1 MARLLFVSLPLHG
14 HLDWGGLAAT
24 AAAARRAGHEAAWAS
39 GPAVRE
45 ALTSL
50 GVDFLPLEATGWQP
64 APPLPEGLSPAEQ
77 AEHRRRRG
85 LEAWLNPDAL
95 GPAVEA
101 LRAALRR
108 WQPDV
113 VTAEPYAA
121 AAAVG
126 AEQLDVPLVVGGRPA
141 LAMGAATRAASA
153 AGHAAQA
160 LLRRMGV
167 AGRYW
172 DLAAGQIRSPWLH
185 VDFFARPWYADVSAL
200 GEQTRF
206 VGGVHGVVRETTD
219 PTPTVL
225 LTLGSLFNDDPAFF
239 RIAAQAVV
247 DEGAHALVV
256 TGGEGKAAPTGL
268 PAGVEVHPWVDFD
281 RVLPRMAAVIHHG
294 GVGTTH
300 AALRMGLPQGVV
312 PHAGDQ
318 HAQAGRVTAAG
329 VGYGIA
335 PRDFTLPAARWLVRR
350 LLGDAGV
357 AACARKWQAELAGLG
372 GIEEAAVAIA
382 QIAGRDFDLG
392 RGVV

>member
-1 MARLLFVSLPLHG
+1 M
-14 HLDWGGLAAT
+14 AAT
-24 AAAARRAGHEAAWAS
+24 AAVARRAGHTVAWAS
-39 GPAVRE
+39 GPAVE
-45 ALTSL
+45 AALTKL
-50 GVDFLPLEATGWQP
+50 GLEFLPLEATGWLP
-64 APPLPEGLSPAEQ
+64 APPLPAGLSPAEQ

-85 LEAWLNPDAL
+85 LEAWLNPDAVA
-95 GPAVEA
+95 PAVDE
-101 LRAALRR
+101 LRATVRR

-121 AAAVG
+121 AAAVA
-126 AEQLDVPLVVGGRPA
+126 AEQLALPLVVGGRPA
-141 LAMGAATRAASA
+141 LAADARADTASA
-153 AGHAAQA
+153 AGQAVQA
-160 LLRRMGV
+160 LNRRMGV

-185 VDFFARPWYADVSAL
+185 VDFFAPRWYADLPAL

-206 VGGVHGVVRETTD
+206 VGGVRGAAREVTGS
-219 PTPTVL
+219 TPAVL

-256 TGGEGKAAPTGL
+256 TGGEGKAAPPGL
-268 PAGVEVHPWVDFD
+268 PAGVEVQPWVDFD

-300 AALRMGLPQGVV
+300 AALRCGLPQGVV

-329 VGYGIA
+329 VGYGLA
-335 PRDFTLPAARWLVRR
+335 PRDFSLPAARWLVRQ
-350 LLGDAGV
+350 LLGDAGI
-357 AACARKWQAELAGLG
+357 AARAREWQAELAGLDG
-372 GIEEAAVAIA
+372 VEAASAAIA
-382 QIAGRDFDLG
+382 QVAGRDFDLG